1 MTSTNDSG
9 VPKGTGDTSAEMIK
23 SRSNSSE
30 YAGGSNNMQVGEMET
45 HGSMGSN
52 SGGASGVSSSATK
65 RRTKA
70 SRACDQCRKRKIRC
84 DYGDEK
90 GVCVSCSKNGEFCLF
105 ERIPLKRGPS
115 KGAVR
120 GHSISR
126 SFSGD
131 SNPNSSN
138 NNNNNSS
145 SSGSSNVLNNN
156 NNNFNNINNDSDK
169 IAGGGVS
176 SPSSRQGSVLLP
188 PLAPLAQYLSQP
200 APNVNR
206 QQFWKVPV
214 HEFQGQR
221 RGSIDS
227 LSSDISFK
235 SINTPQEQMMYTA
248 LSVGHPLQSP
258 ANVSVNNG
266 SADVGHWPFRGSSGD
281 DTEGLRRRSGSYPPS
296 LRKTSTNQLQPQ
308 LQQPQANPYSQLS
321 QLQQQQQQQQQQYKQ
336 QCVSTFGQY
345 GANGFPSRQGSIVSD
360 GVSPSAPALYQGNNG
375 SQAAAGRPMQ
385 WPKIQ
390 DQTFFTPIRPN
401 KEHEGSVGSP
411 SQKSGK
417 RRRTNSFVK
426 EKGKQQGVAEEL
438 TVGSSD
444 RSPESSIVSPAGFV
458 YGQIPEVRLI
468 DTYYEF
474 IHAGFPII
482 PLKKET
488 VTNEIL
494 LVNTQPISTIH
505 EINNYVILW
514 FRNSLDLLI
523 RISLK
528 RKSGHFYDSLI
539 YNRDRDFGTE
549 RGGDTIEENVEI
561 QNVFVTALN
570 ECLQKIVDIHPSFR
584 ENRNEISSKIK
595 VIYLSTFILLNY
607 ILAVLGYDNSFV
619 LGMSVTIFKD
629 FKIYEL
635 LLYDDDDDS
644 EAEVN
649 AVTAEANPNRSTV
662 EPQGS
667 NSSNTQNEDQANE
680 SPLQKEYS
688 IMFKRLYVLLIIF
701 DSLQCCSY
709 GGPKLLNVPIEGA
722 CERFF
727 ESTSNSGSKWVVEE
741 NSVRM
746 NSISQSIKFGEL
758 LSEFSMNR
766 RSICDVSC
774 KHLIWVPSAY
784 FVNHKEGQDGFNSL
798 GLLFSNL
805 LLSKQSFINELL
817 SLEDLRSGEVRSADV
832 ELCARLTDLL
842 RSLTSAILDVLTVMM
857 RTNPKNCIDYNY
869 RPERSLEEE
878 RDSAATPAQN
888 AAGAKH
894 AASRSPSSMPNTSA
908 GNDFYQKLLGLQR
921 DGDSNFSNFL
931 RGVISP
937 FCIPMLREIRNIT
950 ELIKHMPAT
959 LIGIVMT
966 CAGMNQN
973 LSSEETLAANIK
985 SQDLVVKL
993 SNCMN
998 DMMQITSLL
1007 NMIKPAK
1014 LFDQENDATRLP
1026 KTQSGR
1032 STMQRLY
1039 HFKNGMIKR
1048 KDAEQIGQQTGGE
1061 DESTLR
1067 RFVVIGW
1074 KLLDDLELGWF

>member
-9 VPKGTGDTSAEMIK
+9 VPKGTGDTTAAMIK

-30 YAGGSNNMQVGEMET
+30 YASGSNNMQVGEVET
-45 HGSMGSN
+45 HSSMGSN
-52 SGGASGVSSSATK
+52 SGGAGGVSSSATK

-131 SNPNSSN
+131 SNPNSNN

-156 NNNFNNINNDSDK
+156 NNNINNINNDNDK
-169 IAGGGVS
+169 NAGGGVS

-200 APNVNR
+200 APNVNQ
-206 QQFWKVPV
+206 QQFWKVPY
-214 HEFQGQR
+214 HGQGQR

-248 LSVGHPLQSP
+248 FSVGHPLQSP
-258 ANVSVNNG
+258 ATVSLNNG
-266 SADVGHWPFRGSSGD
+266 PADVGHWTFRGSSGD
-281 DTEGLRRRSGSYPPS
+281 DTEGSRRRSGSYPPS

-308 LQQPQANPYSQLS
+308 LQQPQANPYSQFS
-321 QLQQQQQQQQQQYKQ
+321 QLQQQQQQYKQ
-336 QCVSTFGQY
+336 QSTSTFGQY

-375 SQAAAGRPMQ
+375 GQAAAGRPMQ

-390 DQTFFTPIRPN
+390 DQTLFTPIRPN

-514 FRNSLDLLI
+514 FRNSLELLI

-528 RKSGHFYDSLI
+528 RKSGHFYDNLI

-549 RGGDTIEENVEI
+549 TGGDTIEENVEI

-584 ENRNEISSKIK
+584 ENRNEISPKIK

-635 LLYDDDDDS
+635 LLYDDDDS
-644 EAEVN
+644 EGEVN
-649 AVTAEANPNRSTV
+649 AVTTEVNPNLSTV
-662 EPQGS
+662 DPQGS
-667 NSSNTQNEDQANE
+667 ISSNTQNEEQANE
-680 SPLQKEYS
+680 SPRQKEYS

-701 DSLQCCSY
+701 DSLQCCAY

-727 ESTSNSGSKWVVEE
+727 ESISNSDSKWVVDE

-774 KHLIWVPSAY
+774 KHLIWAPSAY

-805 LLSKQSFINELL
+805 LLSKQAFINELL

-832 ELCARLTDLL
+832 ELCTRLTDLL

-878 RDSAATPAQN
+878 RDSAVTPAQN
-888 AAGAKH
+888 PVGAKH
-894 AASRSPSSMPNTSA
+894 VASRSPSSMPNTSA
-908 GNDFYQKLLGLQR
+908 GNDFYQKLLGLQG

-959 LIGIVMT
+959 LIGVVMT

-1039 HFKNGMIKR
+1039 HFKNGMSKR
-1048 KDAEQIGQQTGGE
+1048 EDAEQMRQQAGGG